1 LYGDFWGYIL
11 VNSTLSYKNLQNAM
25 KKIYFLGALLL
36 LSNLLFSQKKRNTR
50 PNIIFILTD
59 DHRHDALGYAGN
71 KYAHTPEMDKLAS
84 AGTYFKKAVATTPI
98 CAASRASIL
107 SGLHERTH
115 KYTFQTGNI
124 RQEYMAT
131 AYPKVMKQS
140 GYFTGFFGKF
150 GVNYDRLGDLFD
162 VHEDYDRNNNFKDR
176 RGYFYKTLGKDTV
189 HLTRYTGQKAIDFI
203 SQAPK
208 DKPFCLSLS
217 FSAPHAHDGAPD
229 QFFYDEQTAKLLDNV
244 KIDPPPLATDPYF
257 DAQPSKVR
265 AGFSRLR
272 WTWRFDQPDK
282 YQRMVKAYYRMIAG
296 VDLEIGKIREQLKK
310 QGLDQN
316 TVIILMGDNGYFLGE
331 RQLADKW
338 LMYDLSVRVPLII
351 YDPRIRQH
359 QDVEAMALNVDVAA
373 TIAELGRV
381 PLPQSW
387 QGKSLYPLLKKAA
400 PNLHRDTILIE
411 HLWEFENIPPSEGV
425 RTNDWKYFRYVNDKS
440 WEELYDLKNDP
451 NEEHNLA
458 KNLGFQAI
466 LTQLRQSTER
476 LIQQY
481 RDPYSGV
488 PSGLSVEYIRQPAQV
503 AIKDPTPEYAWL
515 VPTEAVVQKAYQIL
529 VASSK
534 TKIDQNTGDVW
545 DSGQVRKNTASNIT
559 HRGAP
564 LQPDQTYFWK
574 VRIWD
579 QDNRLSDY
587 STVQSFRGGKMDE
600 GLTTPNFFQMER
612 IKPQVFKQLSA
623 NTFFMDF
630 GKDAFASLDLQYA
643 PKKRDTLT
651 IHLGEQLE
659 NGRLQRNPT
668 GTIRYQKIRMAVE
681 PNTTRYSLAILP
693 DKRNT
698 GSKAIPLPD
707 SFPVLMPF
715 RYCEIEN
722 VEDPLNAEAVTQ
734 LAYHS
739 YWENDQSHFR
749 SADSV
754 LNQIWELCKYS
765 IQATTFAGLYIDGD
779 RERIPYEADA
789 YLNQL
794 SHYTTDREYTN
805 ARQTIEYFMHH
816 PTWPTE
822 WQLHVAMMFHAD
834 YMYTGNMEL
843 IEKYYEALK
852 PKTLLELERED
863 GLISAQSEKN
873 TPAFMNKLGFT
884 DSREKLRDIVD
895 WPPAQKD
902 TDWKLARPEGERDGF
917 VFRPINTV
925 VNSFYYKNMEI
936 MAEFASIL
944 GKTKDEA
951 DFRLRAL
958 KVKKAIN
965 DKLFDPVKG
974 CYVDGEGTEHASLHA
989 NMMAL
994 AFGIVPEKLQ
1004 KSVANF
1010 IKSRGMACSVYG
1022 AQYLMEALYNAQEQD
1037 YALQL
1042 LRDTSDRSWYNMI
1055 RMGAT
1060 ITPEAWA
1067 MHHKP
1072 NSDWNH
1078 AWGAVPANIIPR
1090 YLWGIQPQTPGGS
1103 IVRIKPQLSKLGFSD
1118 IKVPF
1123 LTGLL
1128 SASYKR
1134 VSNVLQ
1140 HYTFEIPA
1148 NMAAELEL
1156 KFSPEDTVL
1165 LDGQKVN
1172 TAFKTLQLSPGKHEV
1187 ELKVNTF

>member
-1 LYGDFWGYIL
+1 MML
-11 VNSTLSYKNLQNAM
+11 VAKSLCAQTVSNA
-25 KKIYFLGALLL
+25 
-36 LSNLLFSQKKRNTR
+36 R

-71 KYAHTPEMDKLAS
+71 KYAHTPEMDQLAK
-84 AGTYFKKAVATTPI
+84 AGAYFKKAMVSTPI

-124 RQEYMAT
+124 RQEYMTT
-131 AYPKVMKQS
+131 AYPKVMKQG

-150 GVNYDRLGDLFD
+150 GVNYDHLGDLFD
-162 VHEDYDRNNNFKDR
+162 VYENYDRNNNFKDK

-203 SQAPK
+203 AQAPQ

-217 FSAPHAHDGAPD
+217 FSAPHAHDGAAE
-229 QFFYDEQTAKLLDNV
+229 QFFYDQQTAGLLEHV
-244 KIDPPPLATDPYF
+244 KIDPPLLADDQYF
-257 DAQPSKVR
+257 DAQPAKVR
-265 AGFSRLR
+265 AGFNHLR
-272 WTWRFDQPDK
+272 WTWRFDDPEK
-282 YQRMVKAYYRMIAG
+282 YQRMVKGYYRMIAG
-296 VDLEIGKIREQLKK
+296 VDLEIGRIRAQLKK
-310 QGLDQN
+310 QGLDKN

-359 QDVEAMALNVDVAA
+359 QDVETMALNVDIAA
-373 TIAELGRV
+373 TIAELGKV
-381 PLPQSW
+381 PLPQDW

-400 PNLHRDTILIE
+400 PNFQRDTILIE

-425 RTNDWKYFRYVNDKS
+425 RTKDWKYFRYVNDKA

-451 NEEHNLA
+451 NEEHNLV
-458 KNLGFQAI
+458 KNPQSQTV
-466 LTQLRQSTER
+466 LTQLRRSIEH
-476 LIQQY
+476 LIQKY
-481 RDPYSGV
+481 RDPYSGI

-503 AIKDPTPEYAWL
+503 AIKDPSPEYAWL
-515 VPTEAVVQKAYQIL
+515 VPQEAVVQKAYQIL

-534 TKIDQNTGDVW
+534 SQIDQNSGDVW
-545 DSGQVRKNTASNIT
+545 DSGQVRKNSNSNIT
-559 HRGAP
+559 HQGTP
-564 LQPDQTYFWK
+564 LQPGQTYYWK

-579 QDNRLSDY
+579 QDNRLSEY
-587 STVQSFRGGKMDE
+587 SVVQSFDVGSMDE
-600 GLTTPNFFQMER
+600 NIATPNAFQLER
-612 IKPQVFKQLSA
+612 INPQVFKKLSDD
-623 NTFFMDF
+623 TYFIDF
-630 GKDAFASLDLQYA
+630 GKDAFASLFLQYT
-643 PKKRDTLT
+643 PKKPDTLT

-659 NGRLQRNPT
+659 HGRIQRKPE
-668 GTIRYQKIRMAVE
+668 GTIRYQKIRLAVE
-681 PNTTRYSLAILP
+681 PNTTRYVLSIQP

-698 GSKAIPLPD
+698 GPKAVPLPD

-722 VEDPLNAEAVTQ
+722 AAETISAEAVTQ

-739 YWENDQSHFR
+739 YWENDQSYFH
-749 SADSV
+749 SSDPI

-765 IQATTFAGLYIDGD
+765 IKATTFAGLYVDGE

-794 SHYTTDREYTN
+794 SHYATDREYSN

-822 WQLHVAMMFHAD
+822 WQLHVALMFHAD
-834 YMYTGNMEL
+834 YLYTGNTEL
-843 IEKYYEALK
+843 IEKYYDALK
-852 PKTLLELERED
+852 HKTLLELDRED
-863 GLISAQSEKN
+863 GLISSQSAKN
-873 TPAFMNKLGFT
+873 TPEFMKKLGFS
-884 DSREKLRDIVD
+884 DPKEELRDIID

-902 TDWKLARPEGERDGF
+902 TGWKLATPEGERDGF

-925 VNSFYYKNMEI
+925 VNSFYYKNMEV
-936 MAEFASIL
+936 MAEFAHIL
-944 GKTKDEA
+944 GKTDDEA
-951 DFRLRAL
+951 DFQLRAM
-958 KVKKAIN
+958 KAKKAIN
-965 DKLFDPVKG
+965 DKLFDQTKG
-974 CYVDGEGTEHASLHA
+974 YYVDGEGTDHASLHA

-994 AFGIVPEKLQ
+994 AFGIVPEKFQ
-1004 KSVANF
+1004 KPVADF

-1022 AQYLMEALYNAQEQD
+1022 AQYLMEALYNAREQD
-1037 YALQL
+1037 YALKL
-1042 LRDTSDRSWYNMI
+1042 LTDTSDRSWYNMI
-1055 RMGAT
+1055 RIGAS
-1060 ITPEAWA
+1060 ITLEAWD
-1067 MHHKP
+1067 MKYKP

-1090 YLWGIQPQTPGGS
+1090 HLWGIQPKTPGGS
-1103 IVRIKPQLSKLGFSD
+1103 IVSIKPQLGKLGSSE

-1140 HYTFEIPA
+1140 RYVFEVPA
-1148 NMAAELEL
+1148 NMSVELAL
-1156 KFSPEDTVL
+1156 GFTPEDTLL

-1172 TAFKTLQLSPGKHEV
+1172 TAFKTLQLSAGKHEV